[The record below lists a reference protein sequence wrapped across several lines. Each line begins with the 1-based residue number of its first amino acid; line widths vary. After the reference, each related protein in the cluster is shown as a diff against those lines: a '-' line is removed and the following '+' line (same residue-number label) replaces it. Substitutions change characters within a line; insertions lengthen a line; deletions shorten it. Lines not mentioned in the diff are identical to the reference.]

1 MLLFRCLLRVFSF
14 TNRNNTIKLH
24 LILII
29 TGRFFRIDKNNNI
42 VQLHISNFIEDK
54 LRDFTLH
61 LWAKDTQISRPSLF
75 VHDFRSSSSASLNT

>member
-1 MLLFRCLLRVFSF
+1 MLLFRCLLRDFSF
-14 TNRNNTIKLH
+14 TNRNNKIKLH

-29 TGRFFRIDKNNNI
+29 TGRFFRIDNNDNI
-42 VQLHISNFIEDK
+42 VELHISNFIDDK

-75 VHDFRSSSSASLNT
+75 VHRSSSSASLNT